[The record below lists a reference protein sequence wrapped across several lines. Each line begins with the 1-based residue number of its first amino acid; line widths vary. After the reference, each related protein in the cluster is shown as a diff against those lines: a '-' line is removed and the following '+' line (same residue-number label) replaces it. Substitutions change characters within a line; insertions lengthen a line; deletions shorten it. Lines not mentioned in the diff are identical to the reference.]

1 MIEFWDSL
9 RGLSL
14 SKEAV
19 APQISGRKLGE
30 SKDVEENARAW
41 CGIPYVTQPAQA
53 QFSMLTLGQRRSLR
67 LSQMRLERKELSARR
82 HDGKHL

>member
-41 CGIPYVTQPAQA
+41 CGIP
-53 QFSMLTLGQRRSLR
+53 
-67 LSQMRLERKELSARR
+67 
-82 HDGKHL
+82 